1 MSYVAQ
7 KTTQLLERKRIYRTA
22 LKTVSFS
29 AYLIPLSLSNF
40 LIVNLILQINQL
52 YPRKESDKFLSP
64 KVQVTE
70 EKDRYSEI
78 RQL

>member
-29 AYLIPLSLSNF
+29 PYLIPFSLSNF
-40 LIVNLILQINQL
+40 LIVNLVSQINQL

-70 EKDRYSEI
+70 EKDRHSGI